1 MAHNLTIDRMTG
13 KAEMF
18 YCGDA
23 PWHGLG
29 TKVDHALT
37 GAEAIA
43 AAGLGWWVER
53 APLYLQDG
61 SEVPGWKATRRA
73 DTGDILGVVSDDYRV
88 IQNLEAF
95 TFLDALAT
103 EGAAMFHTAG
113 STHNSKRV
121 WALVKLPESLVV
133 VPGDR
138 VDQYLMLYTG
148 HDGTRGLTILFTPVR
163 VVCDNTV
170 RAALGSLYQNAAGSA
185 PGNYYTIR
193 HIGDVKHQLAE
204 AQRVLGI
211 GRKYFEAAGESF
223 RAMSAR
229 EMSAAML
236 AGYLKAV
243 VPDPEEAIV
252 RGPGD
257 AATHE
262 QLYRAACDRGQ
273 RIRERIAFLFEAGR
287 GNQLPGVRGTLWA
300 AYNAATEW
308 VDHVNVLRVDG
319 EPKVRGFESA
329 MFGAGEDVRQRA
341 FDAAV
346 TILRA
351 A

>member
-1 MAHNLTIDRMTG
+1 MSHELTISKMTG

-37 GAEAIA
+37 SAEAIA
-43 AAGLGWWVER
+43 AAGLGWWVDR
-53 APLYLQDG
+53 APLFTADG
-61 SEVPGWKATRRA
+61 QEVAGWKATRRA
-73 DTGDILGVVSDDYRV
+73 DTQEILGVVSDDYRV

-103 EGAAMFHTAG
+103 EGSAMFHTAG
-113 STHNSKRV
+113 STHNSRRV

-170 RAALGSLYQNAAGSA
+170 RAAMGSLYRDAAGSA
-185 PGNYYTIR
+185 PGHYYTIR
-193 HIGDVKHQLAE
+193 HIGDVKQQLAE

-211 GRKYFEAAGESF
+211 SRKYFEVAGEAF
-223 RAMSAR
+223 RAMSAK
-229 EMSAAML
+229 EISAAML
-236 AGYLKAV
+236 EGYLKAV
-243 VPDPEEAIV
+243 VPDPEESIV
-252 RGPGD
+252 RGHGDPG
-257 AATHE
+257 THSI
-262 QLYRAACDRGQ
+262 LYQSARDRAQ
-273 RIRERIAFLFEAGR
+273 RIRDRIAFLFEAGR
-287 GNQLPGVRGTLWA
+287 GNQIPGARGTLWA

-329 MFGAGEDVRQRA
+329 MFGTGEDVRQRA

-346 TILRA
+346 KILQA